1 MMDLNELFK
10 NTSYDDTLFSENAIA
25 SIESAIFMK
34 SIKNTEIPYIKCIAR
49 GKEIKLTPEEAVRQ
63 LYIYKLIHEYNYPA
77 NRIQLETPIH
87 FGREIKRADITIMDK
102 DRPTVPYIIIEL
114 KKPKLTDGK
123 EQLKSYCNATGAPI
137 GVWTNGEQ
145 ISCYN
150 RKDPNFFEMISD
162 IPKATQKLSD
172 ILSEKYTYD
181 DLRARDKISKEK
193 RSLRNLIKEMED
205 EVLASAGVDSF
216 EEIFKLIFTK
226 LYDELICANDKTA
239 YLQFRNNGD
248 TDFELKEKIQGLF
261 DDAKKKWEGVFHEE
275 SKILLSPSHLAV
287 CVSTLQDIK
296 LFNNNLDVVDDAFEY
311 LMSKAQKGEK
321 GQYFTPR
328 YIIDMCVKMMNPTVN
343 DKIIDTACGSS
354 GFTVHSIFKVWK
366 EIRLSKGL
374 EPGED
379 FTASERTQDEKNFV
393 RDNVFAI
400 DFDEKTVRVARTLNL
415 IAGDGQTNVLHLN
428 TLDYSRWNEITKQE
442 DWIDTYNEGFKKLK
456 KLQPKNNNDFSK
468 FNFDLVM
475 ANPPFAGDIKEQTI
489 LYHYEL
495 AKNDNGKWQKMVGR
509 DVLFIERNLNFLKP
523 GGRMVVVLPQGRFNN
538 SSDKYI
544 RDFIAERC
552 RILAVVGLHSN
563 VFKPHTGTKTS
574 VLFVQKWDAELCP
587 KKDNYP
593 IFFATMQKPSKDNSG
608 EKIYVKDENGEIKLD
623 SHNHFI
629 VDHDLYNHDGL
640 THDGI
645 AEAFIEFAKK
655 EGLSFFR

>member
-1 MMDLNELFK
+1 MMTLNEIFK
-10 NTSYDDTLFSENAIA
+10 NTSYDDTLFSKDAINAV
-25 SIESAIFMK
+25 ETAIFMK
-34 SIKNTEIPYIKCIAR
+34 PVKGTDVPYIKCLVR
-49 GKEIKLTPEEAVRQ
+49 EKEIKLTPEEAVRQ
-63 LYIYKLIHEYNYPA
+63 LYIYKLIHEYKYPTT
-77 NRIQLETPIH
+77 RIQLETAIH
-87 FGREIKRADITIMDK
+87 FGREVKRADITIMDK
-102 DRPTVPYIIIEL
+102 DRPTVPYIIVEL

-162 IPKATQKLSD
+162 IPNATQKLSD

-181 DLRARDKISKEK
+181 DLRSRDKISKEK

-216 EEIFKLIFTK
+216 EEIFKLIFAK
-226 LYDELICANDKTA
+226 LYDELVCANDKTA
-239 YLQFRNNGD
+239 YLKFRNSGD
-248 TDFELKEKIQGLF
+248 TDFELKEKIQEIF
-261 DDAKKKWEGVFHEE
+261 DDAKNKWEGVFPEE

-328 YIIDMCVKMMNPTVN
+328 YVIDMCVKMMNPKV
-343 DKIIDTACGSS
+343 DEKIIDTACGSS

-374 EPGED
+374 VPGED
-379 FTASERTQDEKNFV
+379 FTASERTNDERDYV
-393 RDNVFAI
+393 RNNVFAI

-442 DWIDTYNEGFKKLK
+442 EWNDTYNEGFKKLK
-456 KLQPKNNNDFSK
+456 KLQPKGSNDFSK
-468 FNFDLVM
+468 FNFDIVM

-489 LYHYEL
+489 LSHYEL
-495 AKNDNGKWQKMVGR
+495 AKNDKGKWQKKVGR
-509 DVLFIERNLNFLKP
+509 DILFIERNLNFLKP
-523 GGRMVVVLPQGRFNN
+523 GGRMAVVLPQGRFNN
-538 SSDKYI
+538 ASDKYI

-552 RILAVVGLHSN
+552 RILAVVGLHGN

-574 VLFVQKWDAELCP
+574 VLFVQKWDDELCP
-587 KKDNYP
+587 KKEDYP

-608 EKIYVKDENGEIKLD
+608 DKIYVKDEHGEIKLD

-629 VDHDLYNHDGL
+629 VDHDLYNHDNM
-640 THDGI
+640 TQDGI

-655 EGLSFFR
+655 EGLSFFQ

>member
-1 MMDLNELFK
+1 MTLNELFK
-10 NTSYDDTLFSENAIA
+10 NTTYDDTLFSAEAKSA
-25 SIESAIFMK
+25 IESRIFMK
-34 SIKNTEIPYIKCIAR
+34 SVRGSEVPYITCAIR
-49 GKEIKLTPEEAVRQ
+49 NKEIKLTPEEAVRQ
-63 LYIYKLIHEYNYPA
+63 LYIYKLMNDYGYA
-77 NRIQLETPIH
+77 TSRIQLETPIH
-87 FGREIKRADITIMDK
+87 FGREVKRADIAIMDK
-102 DRPTVPYIIIEL
+102 DRPMVPYIIVEL

-150 RKDPNFFEMISD
+150 RKDPNFFEEISD

-172 ILSEKYTYD
+172 IINEKFTYE
-181 DLRARDKISKEK
+181 DLKCKDKISTQKK
-193 RSLRNLIKEMED
+193 SLRSLIKEMED

-216 EEIFKLIFTK
+216 EEIFKLIFAK
-226 LYDELICANDKTA
+226 LYDELICANDPTA
-239 YLQFRNNGD
+239 YLQFRNNGN
-248 TDFELKEKIQGLF
+248 TDYELKEKIQGLF
-261 DDAKKKWEGVFHEE
+261 DDAKKKWEGIFTDE

-287 CVSTLQDIK
+287 CVASLQDIK

-328 YIIDMCVKMMNPTVN
+328 YVIDMCVKMMNPTTK

-366 EIRLSKGL
+366 DIRREKGL
-374 EPGED
+374 PEGD
-379 FTASERTQDEKNFV
+379 GFTAAERIPEETNFV

-428 TLDYSRWNEITKQE
+428 TLDYSRWGETTKQE

-456 KLQPKNNNDFSK
+456 KLQPAGVKDYSQFQ
-468 FNFDLVM
+468 FDLVM
-475 ANPPFAGDIKEQTI
+475 ANPPFAGDIKENTI
-489 LYHYEL
+489 ISHYEL
-495 AKNDNGKWQKMVGR
+495 GKNGAGKWQNKVGR

-523 GGRMVVVLPQGRFNN
+523 GGRMAIVLPQGRFNN

-544 RDFIAERC
+544 REFIAERC
-552 RILAVVGLHSN
+552 RILAVVGLHGN

-574 VLFVQKWDAELCP
+574 VLFVQKWDDELCP
-587 KKDNYP
+587 KKEDYP
-593 IFFATMQKPSKDNSG
+593 IFFATIMMA
-608 EKIYVKDENGEIKLD
+608 ID
-623 SHNHFI
+623 SE
-629 VDHDLYNHDGL
+629 VALKQG
-640 THDGI
+640 
-645 AEAFIEFAKK
+645 
-655 EGLSFFR
+655 GLSSLITLALSMSMKWKALIWKNVLTCLTSISHLLTGGLRSKASR